1 MRHEI
6 VSKNPDIEVRFYLS
20 ENEGSYVPPHWHDSL
35 ELLCPVEG
43 SITIEHEKKKTVVPA
58 GEFCVVNSREIHS
71 VQVGNNRFLVL
82 QIPKE
87 VMKKYVPDIELY
99 YFDLAIGQDT
109 EKGRESQNR
118 IRQIFREMHQ
128 VYTLHPEGYLLQFNA
143 LLFELLFLLL
153 EHCSVKVKGRDIN
166 RNNRYL
172 ERLNDIMVYVKAHYR
187 EKCTVAELAERF
199 GYSEDYLSRFF
210 KRQLGMSITEYLY
223 AVRIAKVYQE
233 LMETDKSINAILE
246 ANGCS
251 NYRVAMRVF
260 KETYGCTPKE
270 KRKEKRKR

>member
-58 GEFCVVNSREIHS
+58 GTFCVVNSREIHS
-71 VQVGNNRFLVL
+71 VLVGDNRFLVL

-99 YFDLAIGQDT
+99 YFDIGMCENSKEGKESLARM
-109 EKGRESQNR
+109 KK
-118 IRQIFREMHQ
+118 IFGEMYQ
-128 VYTLHPEGYLLQFNA
+128 VYTGRPEGYLLKFNS
-143 LLFELLFLLL
+143 LLFELLFFLIQF
-153 EHCSVKVKGRDIN
+153 CSGKVQGKDID
-166 RNNRYL
+166 RNNRHL
-172 ERLNDIMVYVKAHYR
+172 ERLNDIMVYLKAHYR
-187 EKCTVAELAERF
+187 EKCTISQLAEQF

-210 KRQLGMSITEYLY
+210 KRQLGMTITEYLY
-223 AVRIAKVYQE
+223 AVRIARVYQD
-233 LMETDKSINAILE
+233 LMETNLSINAILE

-251 NYRVAMRVF
+251 NYRVAMRTF

-270 KRKEKRKR
+270 KRKERQKG